1 MISSPKLNEKG
12 QAFEA
17 YRVLIAMVISLAIL
31 VIILSAVSYFDEL
44 RKKVSTDTVYSSWKS
59 AVDSPN
65 GKVVEARNLYFTK
78 DTRFNR
84 RQFGLQVGL
93 DEACLVLDAE
103 KSTGYQLVDTDPLH
117 PYVQV
122 LNNLSGEVYFQC
134 STLNDDIGADG
145 GVDCFAYCRLSF
157 GKTIVPP

>member
-78 DTRFNR
+78 DMLLAVGDRYEADIAR
-84 RQFGLQVGL
+84 RRA
-93 DEACLVLDAE
+93 DDA
-103 KSTGYQLVDTDPLH
+103 
-117 PYVQV
+117 PY
-122 LNNLSGEVYFQC
+122 
-134 STLNDDIGADG
+134 
-145 GVDCFAYCRLSF
+145 R
-157 GKTIVPP
+157 